1 MTSLQLSTRLCFSN
15 YVRVLSEGG
24 WRDDDEEMGD
34 GDDDRDMQDALMAS
48 FSNTCSASIGEGD
61 LK

>member
-1 MTSLQLSTRLCFSN
+1 MTSLQLSKRLCFSN
-15 YVRVLSEGG
+15 YVRVLER